1 MLTTQSPTCLQGHYA
16 LPSCPKA
23 WRRTKFQKQLFK
35 EKKQWY
41 FPHCGS
47 YWISR
52 QSLTHAWSSIQ
63 SFCIHTWYNWCISAS
78 IPDTTDASLHKYL
91 IQLMY
96 FCIVTWY
103 NWCISALIPDM
114 TDVLYIYIYISASI
128 PDTTD
133 VLYIYLHWYLIRLV
147 YFCIDTWYN
156 WWICMMMGTSVLF
169 FERPALC
176 NHKIQRQLYNHTIL
190 PELLIW
196 LSSDTCKL

>member
-1 MLTTQSPTCLQGHYA
+1 MLTTQSPTYLQGHYA

-78 IPDTTDASLHKYL
+78 IPDTTDVSLHKYL

-96 FCIVTWY
+96 FCIDTWY

-114 TDVLYIYIYISASI
+114 TDVLYLHRYLIRLMYYIYICIDTWYDWCISASI

-133 VLYIYLHWYLIRLV
+133 GSAWWWALLFSFLNAQLSATTKFRDNYIIIR
-147 YFCIDTWYN
+147 FCLNCWFD
-156 WWICMMMGTSVLF
+156 
-169 FERPALC
+169 
-176 NHKIQRQLYNHTIL
+176 
-190 PELLIW
+190 
-196 LSSDTCKL
+196 